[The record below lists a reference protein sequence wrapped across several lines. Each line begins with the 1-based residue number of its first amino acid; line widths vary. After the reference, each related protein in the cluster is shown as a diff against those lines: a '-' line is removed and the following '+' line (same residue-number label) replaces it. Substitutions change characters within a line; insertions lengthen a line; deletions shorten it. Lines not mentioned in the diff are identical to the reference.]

1 MADLSIEIKN
11 NTINT
16 NVSLIILSG
25 FLDAHTFSR
34 FEDQLR
40 NLIREDKNRIVVQM
54 KNLDYISSAGLGVFM
69 SVIGEIRQKGGD
81 IKLSDLNSKVYKVF
95 DLLGFTK
102 LFQIFPT
109 EEEAIKAF

>member
-1 MADLSIEIKN
+1 MADLNIEIKN
-11 NTINT
+11 TDINQS
-16 NVSLIILSG
+16 VSIVILSG
-25 FLDAHTFSR
+25 FLDAHTFSK

-40 NLIREDKNRIVVQM
+40 TLMKDNKFQVVVQM

-81 IKLSDLNSKVYKVF
+81 IKLSNLNSKVYKVF

-102 LFQIFPT
+102 LFQIFPS

>member
-1 MADLSIEIKN
+1 MADLNIEIKTN
-11 NTINT
+11 EINSG
-16 NVSLIILSG
+16 VCLIILSG
-25 FLDAHTFSR
+25 FLDAHTFSK

-40 NLIREDKNRIVVQM
+40 NLMKDNKYNVVVQM

-81 IKLSDLNSKVYKVF
+81 IKLSNLNSKVYKVF

-102 LFQIFPT
+102 LFQIFPN
-109 EEEAIKAF
+109 EEEALKAF